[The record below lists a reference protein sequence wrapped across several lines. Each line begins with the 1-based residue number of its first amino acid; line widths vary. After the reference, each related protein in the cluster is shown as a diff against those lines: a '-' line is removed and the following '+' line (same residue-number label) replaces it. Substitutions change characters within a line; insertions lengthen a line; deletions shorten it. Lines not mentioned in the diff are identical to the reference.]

1 MAKLAPFKALRY
13 DQQKIQ
19 DLGKVLAPPY
29 DIINAREQDELY
41 ARHINNVVRLDFG
54 KTQGADD
61 DRVNKYSRAATQ
73 LRLWR
78 EQGILK
84 TDSKPGLYV
93 VAHDYKGPDGKKHT
107 WTGVYAQL
115 KVEDYKTRV
124 VRPHEK
130 TLSKPKADRLDLT
143 VATRTNFSPIFFL
156 FDDPK
161 AKAQKWL
168 NARMKGKANVDTK
181 TPNGDRHR
189 LWIVDAA
196 SAQKPF
202 LSQLAKQPIYIADG
216 HHRYET
222 MLKYSALKH
231 APKLKKEAAWTMACL
246 TPFQSDGLMILPTH
260 RLLHSV
266 RGFNA
271 EQLRQD
277 LAKDFEVKSFSDLAS
292 LTKAM
297 DAAAKPKTIK
307 AKGKLRSKGKAL
319 PGIAFGLLSRGAQQY
334 HLLTLRD
341 GIAPV
346 KLITDKR
353 ADATKRLDVTVLQSL
368 VLEKILKM
376 TPETIAAQDNLLYDK
391 SESSAALRV
400 ANGEVQAAFLLNAT
414 RMEQLKEVSDAK
426 DVMPQKST
434 YFQPKLITGLVLR
447 AMD

>member
-13 DQQKIQ
+13 DKIKVK
-19 DLGKVLAPPY
+19 DLGKALAPPY

-41 ARHINNVVRLDFG
+41 ARHPNNVVRLDFG
-54 KTQGADD
+54 KTQAADD
-61 DRVNKYSRAATQ
+61 ERVNKYSRAATL

-78 EQGILK
+78 EQGVLK
-84 TDSKPGLYV
+84 TDPKPGLYV
-93 VAHDYKGPDGKKHT
+93 VAHDYTGPDNKKRT
-107 WTGVYAQL
+107 WTGVYSLL

-143 VATRTNFSPIFFL
+143 TATKTNFSPIFFL

-161 AKAQKWL
+161 NKAQKWL
-168 NARMKGKANVDTK
+168 QARMKGKPQVETK

-189 LWIVDAA
+189 LWIVEAA

-222 MLKYSALKH
+222 MLKYSAMKH

-246 TPFQSDGLMILPTH
+246 TPFQSQGLMILPTH
-260 RLLHSV
+260 RLLHSL
-266 RGFNA
+266 RGFSA

-277 LAKDFEVKSFSDLAS
+277 LAQDFEVKSFPDINS

-297 DAAAKPKTIK
+297 ELAAKPKPVKARGKKK
-307 AKGKLRSKGKAL
+307 AKPQ
-319 PGIAFGLLSRGAQQY
+319 PGIAFGLLSRGASQY

-341 GIAPV
+341 SVDPIKV
-346 KLITDKR
+346 IKDKR

-368 VLEKILKM
+368 VLEKLLKM
-376 TPETIAAQDNLLYDK
+376 TPESIASQDNLFYDK
-391 SESSAALRV
+391 SASSTAMRV
-400 ANGEVQAAFLLNAT
+400 SHGEVQAAFLLNAT

-434 YFQPKLITGLVLR
+434 YFQPKLITGLILR
-447 AMD
+447 AME